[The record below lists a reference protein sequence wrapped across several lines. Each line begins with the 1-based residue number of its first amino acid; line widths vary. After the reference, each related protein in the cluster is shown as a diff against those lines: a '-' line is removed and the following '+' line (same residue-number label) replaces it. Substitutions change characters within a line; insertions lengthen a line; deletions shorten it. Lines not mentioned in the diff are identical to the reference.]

1 MTSLALIVSDVD
13 GTLVTPDKAVTAAS
27 CAAVRRLADA
37 GIAFTVVSSRPPF
50 GLKMLVEP
58 LGLKLPMGAF
68 NGGMRVQPDGTV
80 IESHDLSAEV
90 IAKSFR
96 VLREFGTD
104 IWVFTGDRWL
114 IEHADNP
121 YVLREQ
127 RTVQAVPESVVSLRA
142 DELSGVGKI
151 VGVSGDFDRLAACEK
166 ALQATLGEDAVAS
179 RSQHYY
185 LDVTP
190 PNVSKGTFIQAM
202 IADLGIT
209 PDQVATI
216 GDMDNDVA
224 MFRESGLSVAMGNA
238 SPAAAA
244 AATISTLA
252 NTDEGFARAVDI
264 LLAQHGGA

>member
-1 MTSLALIVSDVD
+1 MTSVALVVSDVD
-13 GTLVTPDKAVTAAS
+13 GTLVTPDKAVTPAS

-58 LGLKLPMGAF
+58 LGLTLPMGAF
-68 NGGMRVQPDGTV
+68 NGGMLVQPGGEV
-80 IESHDLSAEV
+80 IESRELSPDV
-90 IAKSFR
+90 IATSFR

-121 YVLREQ
+121 YVLREK
-127 RTVQAVPESVVSLRA
+127 RTVQAEPEAVVLHA
-142 DELSGVGKI
+142 DQLSGVGKI
-151 VGVSGDFDRLAACEK
+151 VGVSGDFDRLAECEAK
-166 ALQATLGEDAVAS
+166 RQAALGEDAVAS

-190 PNVSKGTFIQAM
+190 PGVSKGTFIQAM
-202 IADLGIT
+202 IRQLGIRREE
-209 PDQVATI
+209 VATI

-238 SPAAAA
+238 SKAAAA

-252 NTDEGFARAVDI
+252 NTEEGFARAVDI
-264 LLAQHGGA
+264 LLAQYGG